1 MVCGVVVSTQNVR
14 IESIIIIIIGISRNR
29 TVELFEVVYALNECG
44 WTRLAVVNAHNFLV
58 VTTHTH
64 THTLKSHEVDLLS
77 HKSHCHHRSGG
88 HNVGAGGSRNAKKP
102 LQLYFMNM
110 IRDGRVIMTHR
121 DAIYNQHKLD

>member
-1 MVCGVVVSTQNVR
+1 MWVDPPCSGECAQFSCGDN
-14 IESIIIIIIGISRNR
+14 
-29 TVELFEVVYALNECG
+29 
-44 WTRLAVVNAHNFLV
+44 
-58 VTTHTH
+58 TH

-77 HKSHCHHRSGG
+77 HKSHCHKRSGG